1 MLVMKLYLTKSFE
14 KDYKKLSVQIQKQL
28 DKQLILLLENI
39 KYPSLRIKKIE
50 GYQKIWEGRI
60 NQGCRFTFQI
70 EDDTYIIRRA
80 GPHSILKNP

>member
-1 MLVMKLYLTKSFE
+1 MKLYFTKSFE
-14 KDYKKLSVQIQKQL
+14 KDYKKLSAQNQKQL

-60 NQGCRFTFQI
+60 SQGYRFTFQT
-70 EDDTYIIRRA
+70 EGDVYIIRRA